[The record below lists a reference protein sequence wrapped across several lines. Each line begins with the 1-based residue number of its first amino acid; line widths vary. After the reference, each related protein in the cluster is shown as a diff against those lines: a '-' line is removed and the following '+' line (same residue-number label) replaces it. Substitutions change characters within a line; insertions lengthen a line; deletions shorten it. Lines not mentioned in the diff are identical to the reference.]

1 MNLVLLIT
9 RKTGRARASV
19 RMASSCI
26 LWRRGT
32 APFALLSAL
41 CAAALWGQGAGNVQ
55 FRDLT
60 TLPVKSKPAG
70 ACAELRSL
78 TSFDISVIAATV
90 QPASANA
97 PEHCRVSLMVP
108 PEINIEVNLPT
119 EWNGRLYMFGN
130 GGWAGESFEAPQR
143 VTNRAR
149 GLKAGFVTAATDTG
163 HSAASEPGASFAANR
178 QKLLDFGFRSL
189 HVTAEAAKMVARAY
203 YGTGPSKSYYDGCS
217 QGGREGLILAQRF
230 PGDFD
235 GILAGSPGLDNVG
248 TMVARAYWMQGLAAN
263 PFPAAKLGLLA
274 NRVYEQC
281 DAKDGLKDGLID
293 DPRRCDFKPARD
305 LPRCE
310 GAKDAAACFT
320 AAEISALDRIYGDVL
335 SQGKRVFPG
344 WPVGAEVAGPNG
356 QSGWL
361 GQEINAP
368 DRPGAW
374 TSFGQNFLR
383 FMMPGARA
391 DDDPAQLFARFDID
405 KDPARLT
412 ELRQILDATDPD
424 LSAFRRHGG
433 KLMMYYG
440 WADPQLNPMMGV
452 EYYERVAE
460 KMGSSTADFARL
472 YMVPGMFHCGGGV
485 GTSVFDAATPLLKW
499 VESGV
504 ANNAAPDRI
513 EASRMVSGKVA
524 RTRPL
529 CAYPQVARYKG
540 SGSIDEAANFACV
553 KP

>member
-1 MNLVLLIT
+1 MDRQPPSGGLKTRPEKKVQSSLIEGGSM
-9 RKTGRARASV
+9 RV
-19 RMASSCI
+19 
-26 LWRRGT
+26 
-32 APFALLSAL
+32 FLSTIF
-41 CAAALWGQGAGNVQ
+41 CAAALFGQGASNVQ
-55 FRDLT
+55 FRDWT
-60 TLPVKSKPAG
+60 AATPNARPAM

-78 TSFDISVIAATV
+78 TSFDISIIAATV
-90 QPASANA
+90 IPASANA

-119 EWNGRLYMFGN
+119 AWNGRLYMFGN
-130 GGWAGESFEAPQR
+130 GGWAGESFEAPNR

-189 HVTAEAAKMVARAY
+189 HVTVEAAKMISRTY
-203 YGTGPSKSYYDGCS
+203 YGAGPSKSYYDGCS
-217 QGGREGLILAQRF
+217 KGGREGLIFAQRF
-230 PGDFD
+230 PNDFD
-235 GILAGSPGLDNVG
+235 GILAGSPGLNNVG

-274 NRVYEQC
+274 DRVYAQC

-305 LPRCE
+305 LPRCSE
-310 GAKDAAACFT
+310 GQDEAQCFT
-320 AAEISALDRIYGDVL
+320 SAQIGALDRIYGDVM
-335 SQGKRVFPG
+335 SNGKRIFPG

-361 GQEINAP
+361 GQQINGP
-368 DRPGAW
+368 NGPGAW

-383 FMMPGARA
+383 FMAPGARTA
-391 DDDPAQLFARFDID
+391 GSDPSQLFAAFDIN
-405 KDPARLT
+405 KDPERMT
-412 ELRQILDATDPD
+412 ELRQILDATDAD
-424 LSAFRRHGG
+424 LSAFRKHGG
-433 KLMMYYG
+433 KLMMYFG

-452 EYYERVAE
+452 EYYEQVVE
-460 KMGSSTADFARL
+460 KMGASTTDFARL
-472 YMVPGMFHCGGGV
+472 CMVPGMFHCGGGV

-499 VESGV
+499 TESG
-504 ANNAAPDRI
+504 ASPDRI
-513 EASRMVSGKVA
+513 EASRIVAGKVA

-529 CAYPQVARYKG
+529 CPYPQVARYKG
-540 SGSIDEAANFACV
+540 TGSIDESANFTCV